1 MSNVEVTL
9 TSNADLIRQATDE
22 AIQTALEA
30 VGAQAQGNASAIIT
44 ANGSVETGTLR
55 DSIDFEAQDQ
65 ELYVG
70 TNVKYAP
77 LTDRRWGAVMR

>member
-30 VGAQAQGNASAIIT
+30 VGAQAQANASAKIT
-44 ANGSVETGTLR
+44 ANGTVATGTLR

>member
-30 VGAQAQGNASAIIT
+30 VGAQAQANASAKIT
-44 ANGSVETGTLR
+44 ANGTVDTGTLR

-77 LTDRRWGAVMR
+77 LTNRRWGAVMR

>member
-30 VGAQAQGNASAIIT
+30 VGAQAQGNASA
-44 ANGSVETGTLR
+44 
-55 DSIDFEAQDQ
+55 
-65 ELYVG
+65 
-70 TNVKYAP
+70 
-77 LTDRRWGAVMR
+77 